1 MAEDRILIIAENEI
15 AIPKITSSNCKI
27 DIIIKDF
34 DDEILIKNMND
45 LYAEYYDY
53 IVFTKSCQYVNE
65 FLHYLPVTYIK
76 ENNNQLYISELCIN
90 NILTDNI
97 ELVVDRQDVKYVA
110 VLIKYLIKHKVDE
123 KNFCFATILK
133 EIRRVNNFSKKDI
146 RHYKKEMNRIIK
158 KHYAQN
164 NLIRIVIYNLKR
176 RDILKKFAYNN
187 LQNVL
192 RDLKREIVEI
202 EKIFDEIKICLK
214 SNSSIVQK

>member
-1 MAEDRILIIAENEI
+1 MADDRILVIAESKI
-15 AIPKITSSNCKI
+15 AIPKITSSNYKI
-27 DIIIKDF
+27 DVIVKDF

-65 FLHYLPVTYIK
+65 FLHYLPVTYIE
-76 ENNNQLYISELCIN
+76 ENNNQLYVSELDVN
-90 NILTDNI
+90 NVLADNI

-110 VLIKYLIKHKVDE
+110 VLIKYLIKHKIEE

-133 EIRRVNNFSKKDI
+133 EIKSVNNFSKRDI

-187 LQNVL
+187 LKNVL
-192 RDLKREIVEI
+192 RDLKRESGDIQ
-202 EKIFDEIKICLK
+202 KIFNEINMLK
-214 SNSSIVQK
+214 D

>member
-53 IVFTKSCQYVNE
+53 IVFTRSCQYVNE

-90 NILTDNI
+90 NTLTDNI

-110 VLIKYLIKHKVDE
+110 ILIKYIIKHKLDE
-123 KNFCFATILK
+123 KNFHFATILN
-133 EIRRVNNFSKKDI
+133 EIRKINNFSRKDI
-146 RHYKKEMNRIIK
+146 RYYKKEMNRILK
-158 KHYAQN
+158 KHYTQN
-164 NLIRIVIYNLKR
+164 NVIRIVKYHFIKRKVLKT
-176 RDILKKFAYNN
+176 FAYNN

-192 RDLKREIVEI
+192 RDLKKEIVKI

-214 SNSSIVQK
+214 SNSGIVQK